1 VTQPTLNR
9 RHFVAASFAAII
21 AGPKAIAAVLEEQQ
35 RREREALI
43 VAQLRIQ
50 GLAAI
55 QSMWRRVQ
63 KDLLAGFQLEP
74 AEWDAFDVSAPSG
87 FRAWSQRH
95 PS

>member
-1 VTQPTLNR
+1 MTQPALTR
-9 RHFVAASFAAII
+9 RHFVAASLAAII

-55 QSMWRRVQ
+55 QSMWRRMH
-63 KDLLAGFQLEP
+63 KELLAGFQLEP
-74 AEWDAFDVSAPSG
+74 AEWDLFYSSTPSG